1 MIGHGWYAL
10 VGLDLLIE
18 LVLGCCSLS
27 LHLNFYTA
35 QLSYKELGPNE
46 ITYGILDLGILTLI
60 LGHHD
65 LGLVLVHDQF
75 RPCLL
80 EMLYLLL
87 LLSIVTLLH
96 LLQLTVVLK
105 IIKILLIEYL
115 LLEDLV
121 FLIKI
126 KPNTLLQRVRLIED
140 GRLDR
145 SLTFNLSN
153 LIF

>member
-1 MIGHGWYAL
+1 MIGHGWCAL

-18 LVLGCCSLS
+18 LVVLGCCSLP

-35 QLSYKELGPNE
+35 QLSYKELGPND
-46 ITYGILDLGILTLI
+46 ITYGILYLGILTLI

-65 LGLVLVHDQF
+65 LRLVLVHDQF

-87 LLSIVTLLH
+87 LLPIVTLLH

-115 LLEDLV
+115 LLENLV
-121 FLIKI
+121 FTHKN
-126 KPNTLLQRVRLIED
+126 KTKYPPTTGSSYRRW
-140 GRLDR
+140 
-145 SLTFNLSN
+145 
-153 LIF
+153 